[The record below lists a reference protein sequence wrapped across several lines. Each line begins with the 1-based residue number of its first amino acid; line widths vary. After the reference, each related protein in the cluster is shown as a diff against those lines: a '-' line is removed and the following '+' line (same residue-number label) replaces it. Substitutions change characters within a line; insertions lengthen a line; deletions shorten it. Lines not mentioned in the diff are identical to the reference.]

1 MAEESPEGFAKPGT
15 TLEGRVAQ
23 LLRLMGYN
31 VTRNIVIRDHEI
43 DVFGEKENH
52 KIIVECKEYY
62 TQLIS
67 RDLILIFATKVRD
80 IMPDEAWF
88 VTINDFE
95 SSALELCRRY
105 GIRSINGYDLEQLED
120 EAIKLMESVEFGR
133 IPPEDRLLRLLK
145 RRRTELS
152 REKRRI
158 NEIQKT
164 MNQIASLRIQRI
176 ELPPYLY
183 PTTESDLE
191 EKYIWLSD
199 IEKMPKELEE
209 GHLYNIDV
217 IVNVSEQLFIKG
229 FKMTRGVQRQLAFI
243 LIAFIW
249 IISISVM
256 YQQGLLYE
264 YAGLIYL
271 IIPIILSI
279 IVFYFKEHI
288 VQQVTQ
294 TINRPIIDAEIGKT
308 SITFPRSSKPFTDAP
323 GDLLSQNLYNL
334 DLNLIDE
341 THLGKSDNFVVEKET
356 WTIKGV
362 LVHLPKE
369 ISEEVGI
376 DRSIIPT
383 QDISFVYQNGQ
394 LKMIVNAIY
403 VLGEIF
409 LKERKR
415 V

>member
-1 MAEESPEGFAKPGT
+1 MTEEGPEGFAKPGT

-31 VTRNIVIRDHEI
+31 VTRNVIIRDHEI

-67 RDLILIFATKVRD
+67 RDLILIFATKIRD

-88 VTINDFE
+88 VTINDFD
-95 SSALELCRRY
+95 SSALELSKRY
-105 GIRSINGYDLEQLED
+105 SIRSINGYDLEQLED
-120 EAIKLMESVEFGR
+120 EAIKLMGNVELGR
-133 IPPEDRLLRLLK
+133 IPPEDKLLRLLK

-152 REKRRI
+152 REKMRI

-164 MNQIASLRIQRI
+164 MDQIASLRIQRI
-176 ELPPYLY
+176 DLPPYLY

-199 IEKMPKELEE
+199 LEKMPKEIEE
-209 GHLYNIDV
+209 GHLYDIDV
-217 IVNVSEQLFIKG
+217 IINVGEQLYIKG
-229 FKMTRGVQRQLAFI
+229 FKITREVQRQLSYL

-249 IISISVM
+249 IVSIFIM

-264 YAGLIYL
+264 YASLIYL
-271 IIPIILSI
+271 VIPIILSI

-294 TINRPIIDAEIGKT
+294 TINRPVIDAEIGKT
-308 SITFPRSSKPFTDAP
+308 SITFPRSSKPFADTP
-323 GDLLSQNLYNL
+323 GDLSSQNLYNL

-341 THLGKSDNFVVEKET
+341 THLGISVNYVVEKET

-362 LVHLPKE
+362 LVNLPDE
-369 ISEEVGI
+369 ISEEVGM
-376 DRSIIPT
+376 DSSIIPT
-383 QDISFVYQNGQ
+383 HDISFVYQNGQ
-394 LKMIVNAIY
+394 IEMTVKAIY